1 MDDDAC
7 THYFKIF
14 IAHVPPPCSTLFWT
28 PPRRKRS
35 CRRSDRAP
43 ASPLLLLLLPDGP
56 RRPHDQASHLGLF
69 MFRAIGDPCGPPAL
83 HHTPERNGWMLYNPA
98 KDRASPF
105 LVVGRRGATGRRAQ
119 ALFLPPGRNKSDPL
133 NLASETAR
141 EQFRRHHIS
150 SLNLPV

>member
-28 PPRRKRS
+28 PPGANAAAGGPIGRQPVHCCCFFFQMGHDDHMIRLATWASSCFVRS
-35 CRRSDRAP
+35 GTRV
-43 ASPLLLLLLPDGP
+43 
-56 RRPHDQASHLGLF
+56 GLQ
-69 MFRAIGDPCGPPAL
+69 RCT
-83 HHTPERNGWMLYNPA
+83 TPERNGWMLYNPA

-105 LVVGRRGATGRRAQ
+105 LVVGRRGATGPRAQ